1 MQKNNSQ
8 VNKFTAT
15 QQDVTHNKVTEPGSH
30 PQGWEP
36 GVVFDYKTQTGMMT
50 TRPVTSEL
58 SEFDDLL
65 REWGFDPNKYMI
77 LNNTIRVSTWD
88 MNLGKGEI
96 QQAWAY
102 KAQIVAKDLVLDTKD
117 YAKLNSW
124 IQSYKRKPKPK
135 VKQPKSSF
143 FVAISDLQ
151 LGKRDGGGTE
161 AIIDRFLE
169 KIHTVKD
176 RYNFLRKAGMEF
188 DQLTVVGLG
197 DIVEGCVGFYPQA
210 MGPNGV
216 ELDYRNQMKLARRV
230 IAKALIEWSK
240 DFDLVVVGAVPGNH
254 GTKRIAKNLAPTGEM
269 DNYDIEVFEQI
280 GEIFADKPQFSHIK
294 FVIPDEPHLS
304 LNVCGTNM
312 TFTHGHLAGYG
323 GSVENKLMNWWK
335 NQTFGK
341 FHAGSSDILVTGHY
355 HHHRELHD
363 GRTWIQVPSLD
374 ESTWFEHQA
383 GKKTK
388 QGVMTMVVDKNG
400 HNNKEIV

>member
-8 VNKFTAT
+8 VSKLTTT
-15 QQDVTHNKVTEPGSH
+15 QQDVPHNEESDTPNH
-30 PQGWEP
+30 PNGWEP
-36 GVVFDYKTQTGMMT
+36 GVKFDYKKKTGTIT
-50 TRPVTSEL
+50 TRALQQANP
-58 SEFDDLL
+58 EFDELL
-65 REWGFDPNKYMI
+65 QSWGFDPKKYSI
-77 LNNTIRVSTWD
+77 LNDTIRVSTWD
-88 MNLGKGEI
+88 MNLGKGDV

-102 KAQIVAKDLVLDTKD
+102 KAQIVLTEDTIDEKE
-117 YAKLNSW
+117 YEKLSNW
-124 IQSYKRKPKPK
+124 IQSYKRKSKPK
-135 VKQPKSSF
+135 IKKPKASF

-161 AIIDRFLE
+161 AIVKRYLE
-169 KIHTVKD
+169 KIDTVRD
-176 RYNFLRKAGMEF
+176 RYNFLRKAGVKL
-188 DQLTVVGLG
+188 DQLTVIGLG

-216 ELDYRNQMKLARRV
+216 ELDYRNQMKLARRL
-230 IAKALIEWSK
+230 IAKSLIEWSK
-240 DFDLVVVGAVPGNH
+240 DFDVVVVGAVPGNH

-280 GEIFADKPQFSHIK
+280 AEIFADKPQFDHIK

-304 LNVCGTNM
+304 LKICGTNM
-312 TFTHGHLAGYG
+312 TFTHGHLAGFG

-335 NQTFGK
+335 NQTFGG
-341 FHAGSSDILVTGHY
+341 FHAGASSILVTGHY

-363 GRTWIQVPSLD
+363 GRTWIQVPALD

-388 QGVMTMVVDKNG
+388 QGIMTMVVDKNG

>member
-8 VNKFTAT
+8 VSKLTST
-15 QQDVTHNKVTEPGSH
+15 QQDVPHNKTNMMTNHAS
-30 PQGWEP
+30 GWEP
-36 GVVFDYKTQTGMMT
+36 GVEFNYKTKSGTLT
-50 TRPVTSEL
+50 TRPIDNSNP
-58 SEFDDLL
+58 EFDKLL
-65 REWGFDPNKYMI
+65 AEWGFDPEKYSI
-77 LNNTIRVSTWD
+77 VNDTIRVSTWD

-102 KAQIVAKDLVLDTKD
+102 KAQIVAKEHTLDKKD
-117 YAKLNSW
+117 YNRMSKW
-124 IQSYKRKPKPK
+124 IESYKRKPKPK
-135 VKQPKSSF
+135 VTQPTASF

-161 AIIDRFLE
+161 AIVDRFLE
-169 KIHTVKD
+169 KIDTVRD
-176 RYNFLRKAGMEF
+176 RYNFLRKAGVKL

-197 DIVEGCVGFYPQA
+197 DIVEGCVGFYPKA

-216 ELDYRNQMKLARRV
+216 ELDYRNQMKLARRL

-254 GTKRIAKNLAPTGEM
+254 GEKRTSKGIAPTGEM

-280 GEIFADKPQFSHIK
+280 GEIFADKPQYKHIK

-323 GSVENKLMNWWK
+323 GSVENKIMNWWK

-341 FHAGSSDILVTGHY
+341 FHAGSSDILVSGHY

-388 QGVMTMVVDKNG
+388 QGVMTMVVDQYG

>member
-8 VNKFTAT
+8 VSKLTTT
-15 QQDVTHNKVTEPGSH
+15 QQDVAHNETKDTPNH
-30 PQGWEP
+30 PNGWEP
-36 GVVFDYKTQTGMMT
+36 GVEFNYKTKTGTIT
-50 TRPVTSEL
+50 TRAMDNASPQ
-58 SEFDDLL
+58 FDDLL
-65 REWGFDPNKYMI
+65 RSWGFDPEKYYI
-77 LNNTIRVSTWD
+77 LNDTIRVSTWD
-88 MNLGKGEI
+88 MNLGKGDV

-102 KAQIVAKDLVLDTKD
+102 KAQIIYREHALDQDD
-117 YAKLNSW
+117 YDRISKW
-124 IQSYKRKPKPK
+124 IQTYKRKAKPK
-135 VKQPKSSF
+135 ITKPKASF

-161 AIIDRFLE
+161 AIVNRFLD
-169 KIHTVKD
+169 KIDTVRD
-176 RYNFLRKAGMEF
+176 RYNFLRKAGVQL

-216 ELDYRNQMKLARRV
+216 ELDYRNQMKLARRI
-230 IAKALIEWSK
+230 IAKALVEWSK

-254 GTKRIAKNLAPTGEM
+254 GTKRIAKGIAPTGEM

-280 GEIFADKPQFSHIK
+280 AEIFADKPQYKHVK

-304 LNVCGTNM
+304 LNVCGTNIS
-312 TFTHGHLAGYG
+312 FTHGHLST
-323 GSVENKLMNWWK
+323 GSGNIENKIMNWWK
-335 NQTFGK
+335 NQTFGG
-341 FHAGSSDILVTGHY
+341 FHSGGSSILVTGHY
-355 HHHRELHD
+355 HHHREIND
-363 GRTWIQVPSLD
+363 PRTWIQVPSLD
-374 ESTWFEHQA
+374 ESTYFEHQA